1 LREQGQREQ
10 ECGKNDDETFHNI
23 EFSTRVALN

>member
-10 ECGKNDDETFHNI
+10 ECDKNDDETFHNM
-23 EFSTRVALN
+23 EFPHGVALN

>member
-10 ECGKNDDETFHNI
+10 ECGRNEDKTFHNM
-23 EFSTRVALN
+23 ELSTRGCSN